1 MLLVSKILEYN
12 FEYERYFQN
21 VRKTYSEISNIRLY
35 WKICIR
41 NEKGKKS
48 IIVKID
54 YFILFYFINC
64 NSKRHNSCCL

>member
-35 WKICIR
+35 WKIWIQ

-48 IIVKID
+48 IIVKIY
-54 YFILFYFINC
+54 YFILFYFLNC
-64 NSKRHNSCCL
+64 NGKLHNSRCL